1 MKRFIQNIKNIWKVE
16 DLRNRIILTLGLILV
31 YRIGSFVVLPG
42 VNYDALVQSS
52 TDQNNTLE
60 NLLSLFSGG
69 GFTNA
74 SIMALGIMP
83 YISASIIMQLLGT
96 IAICAL
102 QAPSYLNL
110 YLAGKGAIPADAANF
125 WWIQTTVILIAGA
138 MFAVWLGERITEKGV
153 GNGISLLIT
162 VGILSR
168 LPGSFFA
175 EFGAS
180 VG

>member
-1 MKRFIQNIKNIWKVE
+1 M
-16 DLRNRIILTLGLILV
+16 L
-31 YRIGSFVVLPG
+31 
-42 VNYDALVQSS
+42 
-52 TDQNNTLE
+52 
-60 NLLSLFSGG
+60 
-69 GFTNA
+69 
-74 SIMALGIMP
+74 
-83 YISASIIMQLLGT
+83 T

-102 QAPSYLNL
+102 QAPSYLES
-110 YLAGKGAIPADAANF
+110 YILAGKGAIPADASQF
-125 WWIQTTVILIAGA
+125 WWVQTTIILIAGA

-180 VG
+180 VEVKET

>member
-1 MKRFIQNIKNIWKVE
+1 M
-16 DLRNRIILTLGLILV
+16 
-31 YRIGSFVVLPG
+31 
-42 VNYDALVQSS
+42 
-52 TDQNNTLE
+52 
-60 NLLSLFSGG
+60 
-69 GFTNA
+69 
-74 SIMALGIMP
+74 
-83 YISASIIMQLLGT
+83 
-96 IAICAL
+96 

-110 YLAGKGAIPADAANF
+110 YLAGKGILCDNNF

-180 VG
+180 VGQGNLIKLVVEMVAFMVVVLVTVLIVQGVEEFL